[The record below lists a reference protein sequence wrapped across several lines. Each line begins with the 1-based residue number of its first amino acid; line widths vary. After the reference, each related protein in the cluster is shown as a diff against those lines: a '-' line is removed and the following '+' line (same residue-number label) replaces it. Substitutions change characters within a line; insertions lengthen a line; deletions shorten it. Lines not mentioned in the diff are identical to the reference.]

1 MRMAKALIAAVLLAA
16 VLIAAVV
23 VPLIVL
29 PDASGFDQ
37 WPNATPHPPHA
48 QVVSVEVPSTQV
60 VRIPRRQRDPAPRAV
75 APHRE
80 LAQTAP
86 APTAVQGTEQSTP
99 SQPAPVEQPQAAPEA
114 PLPPPVVDARDHTGA
129 TPDAISGQVQTD
141 LELDGT
147 NGP

>member
-16 VLIAAVV
+16 VLVAAVV
-23 VPLIVL
+23 VPLVVL

-37 WPNATPHPPHA
+37 WPKATPHPAHA
-48 QVVSVEVPSTQV
+48 QIVTVDVPSGQAGRV
-60 VRIPRRQRDPAPRAV
+60 PRQQRDPAPRPV
-75 APHRE
+75 APQQE
-80 LAQTAP
+80 LAQAAP
-86 APTAVQGTEQSTP
+86 APIALQGTEQSPP
-99 SQPAPVEQPQAAPEA
+99 SQPVPVEQPQAAPEA
-114 PLPPPVVDARDHTGA
+114 PLPPPVVDARDHSGR